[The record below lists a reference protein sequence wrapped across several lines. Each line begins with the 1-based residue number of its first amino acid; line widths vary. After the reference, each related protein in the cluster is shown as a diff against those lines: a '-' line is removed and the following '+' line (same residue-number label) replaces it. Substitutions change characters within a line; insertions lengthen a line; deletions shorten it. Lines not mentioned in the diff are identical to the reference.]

1 MKLLQKIKNIMNLKQ
16 SMKRFGTKNLKESN
30 LLKEAAANQQ
40 NWLKGYFKKQ
50 EGDEGTWK
58 IGRNGNLEIYVDGKL
73 AGNFLAD
80 DELYIPNELMG
91 DLNKGRYNKPYQ
103 EPSNDEPF
111 DY

>member
-50 EGDEGTWK
+50 EGDEGT
-58 IGRNGNLEIYVDGKL
+58 
-73 AGNFLAD
+73 
-80 DELYIPNELMG
+80 
-91 DLNKGRYNKPYQ
+91 
-103 EPSNDEPF
+103 
-111 DY
+111 